1 MGINRTTYDGFLARD
16 PVLFEM
22 KSGKQGCIFSCIWS
36 KNFGNINELCDL
48 AVVCYQE
55 ARAKAIM
62 QYCKKGSRVQIDGH
76 LVSMAKKT
84 KGGEEYKE
92 TQLKIDEIFF
102 ISSKED
108 NSGKSEKKS
117 AEKKTTDK
125 KTTKKKPPQSNVSQD
140 NSADEIR
147 YFDPK
152 TGEIQ
157 EE

>member
-1 MGINRTTYDGFLARD
+1 MGVNRTIYDGFLARD
-16 PVLFEM
+16 PVMFEM

-55 ARAKAIM
+55 ARAQAIM
-62 QYCKKGSRVQIDGH
+62 KYCKKGSRVQIDGH

-108 NSGKSEKKS
+108 NKGKSRF
-117 AEKKTTDK
+117 T
-125 KTTKKKPPQSNVSQD
+125 
-140 NSADEIR
+140 
-147 YFDPK
+147 
-152 TGEIQ
+152 
-157 EE
+157 

>member
-1 MGINRTTYDGFLARD
+1 MCVNRTIYDGFLARD

-36 KNFGNINELCDL
+36 KNFGNINEICDL
-48 AVVCYQE
+48 PVVCYQE
-55 ARAKAIM
+55 ARAKAIV

-76 LVSMAKKT
+76 LVSMPKKT

-108 NSGKSEKKS
+108 NSGKPEKKS
-117 AEKKTTDK
+117 AEKKPTEK
-125 KTTKKKPPQSNVSQD
+125 KTAKKKPSQSNVSQD
-140 NSADEIR
+140 NLADEVR

-157 EE
+157 EG

>member
-1 MGINRTTYDGFLARD
+1 MGVNRTIYDGFLARD

-76 LVSMAKKT
+76 LVSMPKKT

-108 NSGKSEKKS
+108 NAGRTTKPSPEKKS
-117 AEKKTTDK
+117 AQEKPKAQ
-125 KTTKKKPPQSNVSQD
+125 KKKP
-140 NSADEIR
+140 NSKQESDGVQ
-147 YFDPK
+147 YFDPQ

>member
-1 MGINRTTYDGFLARD
+1 MGVNRTIYDGFLARD

-22 KSGKQGCIFSCIWS
+22 KSGKSGCVFSCIWS
-36 KNFGNINELCDL
+36 KNFGNIHELCDL
-48 AVVCYQE
+48 TVVCYQE
-55 ARAKAIM
+55 ARAQAIM

-108 NSGKSEKKS
+108 NAGKSEKK
-117 AEKKTTDK
+117 ATEKKTAQK
-125 KTTKKKPPQSNVSQD
+125 KAKSSKAERDPEEVQ
-140 NSADEIR
+140 
-147 YFDPK
+147 YFDPQ

-157 EE
+157 EG

>member
-1 MGINRTTYDGFLARD
+1 MGVNRTIYDGFLARD

-48 AVVCYQE
+48 PVVCYQE
-55 ARAKAIM
+55 ARAKAIV

-76 LVSMAKKT
+76 LVSMPKKT

-108 NSGKSEKKS
+108 NAGKSEKKTV
-117 AEKKTTDK
+117 EKKVAPK
-125 KTTKKKPPQSNVSQD
+125 KAKPTKQARDPEEVQ
-140 NSADEIR
+140 

-157 EE
+157 EV

>member
-1 MGINRTTYDGFLARD
+1 MGVNRTIYDGFLARD

-36 KNFGNINELCDL
+36 KNFGNINEICDL
-48 AVVCYQE
+48 PVVCYQE
-55 ARAKAIM
+55 ARAKAIV

-76 LVSMAKKT
+76 LVSMPKKT

-102 ISSKED
+102 ISSKAD
-108 NSGKSEKKS
+108 NTGKSEKKS
-117 AEKKTTDK
+117 AEKKPTEK
-125 KTTKKKPPQSNVSQD
+125 KTAKKKPSQSNVSQD
-140 NSADEIR
+140 NPTDEIR
-147 YFDPK
+147 YFDPQ

-157 EE
+157 EV